1 MGMNQKDEHEMK
13 SNQQSS
19 EGRIIF
25 CIHSNKAHVQVYLRA
40 VRPARPRNTY
50 QLNGTNHT
58 KIAVIFTKKS
68 NGKVL
73 QTHRF
78 EKMFHQQ

>member
-1 MGMNQKDEHEMK
+1 MAMNQKDEHEMK

-40 VRPARPRNTY
+40 VRLGPAEKHLPIERDEPYKDCCNFY
-50 QLNGTNHT
+50 K
-58 KIAVIFTKKS
+58 KIE
-68 NGKVL
+68 
-73 QTHRF
+73 R
-78 EKMFHQQ
+78 